1 MIRTWVAS
9 IVPLYDESY
18 YDLCYRQ
25 APGFRREKAAPLRG
39 KQARAQSIGVWT
51 LYERM
56 KKEYGIPEDAAYNF
70 SHSGDYV
77 LCSVY
82 MGQAKG
88 QIRVGCD
95 IEQMGRADLKIA
107 RRFFCPAEYGRIA
120 GGEDAAR
127 QGELFYR
134 YWVLKE
140 SFLKATRE
148 GLSLGMDTF
157 EIELGSPPVLVR
169 QPEHFQETYYYM
181 EAVLREG
188 QLAGNDA
195 EGECMVRK
203 GAGKEE
209 LKDMYR
215 IAVCSTDACA
225 DQDGKTVSIYAGS
238 P

>member
-1 MIRTWVAS
+1 MIVTWAAS
-9 IVPLYDESY
+9 IVPLYEEAY

-25 APGFRREKAAPLRG
+25 APGFRRKKADPMRG

-82 MGQAKG
+82 IGQTG
-88 QIRVGCD
+88 EQPRVGCD
-95 IEQMGRADLKIA
+95 IEQMGHADLKIA

-120 GGEDAAR
+120 GGEDEMR
-127 QGELFYR
+127 QGELFFR

-157 EIELGSPPVLVR
+157 EVALGSPPVLVR
-169 QPEHFQETYYYM
+169 QPEQFQETYYYR

-188 QLAGNDA
+188 QLAGTDA
-195 EGECMVRK
+195 EGGCAVR
-203 GAGKEE
+203 GEYGKEA

-215 IAVCSTDACA
+215 IAVCSTDA
-225 DQDGKTVSIYAGS
+225 SIGQVIQVDL
-238 P
+238 

>member
-1 MIRTWVAS
+1 MIVTWAAS
-9 IVPLYDESY
+9 IAPLYEEAY

-25 APGFRREKAAPLRG
+25 APGFRREKADPMRG

-82 MGQAKG
+82 IGQTG
-88 QIRVGCD
+88 EQPRVGCD

-107 RRFFCPAEYGRIA
+107 RRFFCPAEYGRII
-120 GGEDAAR
+120 GGEDEAR

-157 EIELGSPPVLVR
+157 EVALGSPPVLVR
-169 QPEHFQETYYYM
+169 QPERFQETYYYR

-188 QLAGNDA
+188 QLAGTDA
-195 EGECMVRK
+195 EGECTVRREY
-203 GAGKEE
+203 GKEA

-215 IAVCSTDACA
+215 IAVCSTDASIGQIIQA
-225 DQDGKTVSIYAGS
+225 DL
-238 P
+238 

>member
-9 IVPLYDESY
+9 IVPLYEETY
-18 YDLCYRQ
+18 FDLCYSK
-25 APGFRREKAAPLRG
+25 APGFRREKADPMRG

-82 MGQAKG
+82 MGQTKE
-88 QIRVGCD
+88 QPRVGCD
-95 IEQMGRADLKIA
+95 IEKMGRADLKIA
-107 RRFFCPAEYGRIA
+107 GRFFCPAEYGRIA
-120 GGEDAAR
+120 GGKDAMR

-148 GLSLGMDTF
+148 GLALGMDTF
-157 EIELGSPPVLVR
+157 EIALGSPPVLVR
-169 QPEHFQETYYYM
+169 QPEQFQETYYYR

-188 QLAGNDA
+188 QLAGIDA
-195 EGECMVRK
+195 EGECMVHEES
-203 GAGKEE
+203 GKED

-215 IAVCSTDACA
+215 IAVCSTDA
-225 DQDGKTVSIYAGS
+225 SIDRIIQVHL
-238 P
+238 

>member
-9 IVPLYDESY
+9 IAPLYEESCY
-18 YDLCYRQ
+18 NLCYGQ
-25 APGFRREKAAPLRG
+25 APVFRREKADRMKG

-77 LCSVY
+77 LCSVHI
-82 MGQAKG
+82 GQSA
-88 QIRVGCD
+88 QEPRVGCD

-120 GGEDAAR
+120 REKDER
-127 QGELFYR
+127 QRDTLFYR

-140 SFLKATRE
+140 SFMKATRE

-157 EIELGSPPVLVR
+157 EIALGNPPVLTS
-169 QPEHFQETYYYM
+169 QPQNFPESYFYI
-181 EAVLREG
+181 EAGLEEG
-188 QLAGNDA
+188 KLVQNRA
-195 EGECMVRK
+195 EGRRLVCEK
-203 GAGKEE
+203 YGKEKRE
-209 LKDMYR
+209 DRYR
-215 IAVCSTDACA
+215 IAVCSTDA
-225 DQDGKTVSIYAGS
+225 SIKQIIQVHIEG
-238 P
+238 